1 MKKNILVLT
10 FGMVAMLV
18 MLYACGSTKPMVVY
32 QQPPY
37 QQQYQY
43 QQQPVQQYPVQQQ
56 PVQQNTQ
63 PQNGSPFGQ
72 TYTMPTFEPD
82 TEEYFAATGTA
93 NGPRARMDVLQRAAL
108 SNAQSMIR
116 AKMKHAYKG
125 VVSDYSNYMGMESA
139 SSAMTKVEQGGDQ
152 IIDAVV
158 NETMARD
165 VRFSSVDS
173 KGNVDCYVGVR
184 IYKKQ
189 AAEKIVEGL
198 SNDQEL
204 KLRFNE
210 DQFRQRMEKVFKD
223 YKESKQQ

>member
-1 MKKNILVLT
+1 MKKNILFMT
-10 FGMVAMLV
+10 FGMAAML
-18 MLYACGSTKPMVVY
+18 MTSCGSTKPMVVY
-32 QQPPY
+32 QQPVQQYPY
-37 QQQYQY
+37 QQQ
-43 QQQPVQQYPVQQQ
+43 QQYPIQQQ

-63 PQNGSPFGQ
+63 PQQGSPFGQ
-72 TYTMPTFEPD
+72 TFTMPTFEPD
-82 TEEYFAATGTA
+82 TEEYFAASGTA

-108 SNAQSMIR
+108 SNAQSIIR
-116 AKMKHAYKG
+116 QKMKHAYKG
-125 VVSDYSNYMGMESA
+125 VVSDYSNYMGMGSA
-139 SSAMTKVEQGGDQ
+139 SDAMGKVEAGGDQ

-165 VRFSSVDS
+165 VRFSSVDD
-173 KGNVDCYVGVR
+173 KGNLDCFVGVR

-189 AAEKIVEGL
+189 VVDKVIEGL

-223 YKESKQQ
+223 YKESQQQ

>member
-1 MKKNILVLT
+1 MKKNILVMA
-10 FGMVAMLV
+10 FGMAAMLV
-18 MLYACGSTKPMVVY
+18 TSCGSTKPMVVY
-32 QQPPY
+32 QQPY
-37 QQQYQY
+37 QQQYPY
-43 QQQPVQQYPVQQQ
+43 QQQPVQQYPIQQQ

-63 PQNGSPFGQ
+63 PQQGSPFGQ

-125 VVSDYSNYMGMESA
+125 VVSDYSNYMGMGSA

-165 VRFSSVDS
+165 VRFSSVDE

-223 YKESKQQ
+223 YKESQQQ

>member
-1 MKKNILVLT
+1 MKKNIFMMT
-10 FGMVAMLV
+10 AAMTAML
-18 MLYACGSTKPMVVY
+18 MLHACGSTKPMVVY

-37 QQQYQY
+37 QQQYPY
-43 QQQPVQQYPVQQQ
+43 QQPVQQQ

-63 PQNGSPFGQ
+63 PQGQNPFGA
-72 TYTMPTFEPD
+72 TFTMPTFEPD

-116 AKMKHAYKG
+116 QKMKHAYKG
-125 VVSDYSNYMGMESA
+125 VVSDYSNYMGMGSA
-139 SSAMTKVEQGGDQ
+139 SEAMGKMEAGGDQ

-165 VRFSSVDS
+165 VRFSSVDA

-189 AAEKIVEGL
+189 VVDKVVEGL
-198 SNDQEL
+198 SDDQEL

-223 YKESKQQ
+223 YKESQQQ